1 MLMVQELAE
10 DDPNRRIQFW
20 EQMIDNN
27 QMSLA
32 SIDFSDEVS
41 PSSGNRHNWA
51 VIVIGLT
58 ITLIECHKLILSSRK
73 SSIYGLIEASILAW
87 NS

>member
-51 VIVIGLT
+51 VIAIGPSLNVI
-58 ITLIECHKLILSSRK
+58 
-73 SSIYGLIEASILAW
+73 
-87 NS
+87 NSYSVPAKTQYMDWVI